1 MMRMSAKKKTASEGP
16 DTAKRVATRFIEAM
30 SNLRPNTTGVQGAVI
45 WISAGEFAGAEA
57 QHGPRIKVVLGE
69 KITTEG
75 LDKSVS
81 VRLTN
86 PPEVLGVLPAKV
98 KRDVVRFVNVNR
110 DVLLRHWAGE
120 LDSKETLEL
129 LQGI

>member
-1 MMRMSAKKKTASEGP
+1 MSAKKKTASEGP